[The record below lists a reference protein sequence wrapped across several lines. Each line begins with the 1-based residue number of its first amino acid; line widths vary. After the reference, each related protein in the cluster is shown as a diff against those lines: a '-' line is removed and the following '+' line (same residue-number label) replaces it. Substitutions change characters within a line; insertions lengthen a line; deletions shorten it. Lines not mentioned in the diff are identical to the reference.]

1 MALLKSGLVDY
12 IISKCWFYFISNNSR
27 LYIRNSKKV
36 FKFSGEGAVINT
48 LLNPNLIAA
57 AAAIPIAADLP
68 LKYI

>member
-36 FKFSGEGAVINT
+36 FKFSGESAVINT